1 VKGAL
6 ERDAQLEVLLAGG
19 LEPENVAEAVTALG
33 PLAERV
39 LGVDVSS
46 GVEADGKQSLERIR
60 GFVKAAKA
68 IR

>member
-1 VKGAL
+1 V
-6 ERDAQLEVLLAGG
+6 Q
-19 LEPENVAEAVTALG
+19 AVEALG

-46 GVEADGKQSLERIR
+46 GVEVDGKQSLEKIR